1 MIFSKVENFHLSWYI
16 PHFHLVFNWIIKK
29 LSTDILIMSVNKN
42 GYYTAMEIYLMVI
55 LSLCKQ

>member
-16 PHFHLVFNWIIKK
+16 PYFHLVFNCIIKK